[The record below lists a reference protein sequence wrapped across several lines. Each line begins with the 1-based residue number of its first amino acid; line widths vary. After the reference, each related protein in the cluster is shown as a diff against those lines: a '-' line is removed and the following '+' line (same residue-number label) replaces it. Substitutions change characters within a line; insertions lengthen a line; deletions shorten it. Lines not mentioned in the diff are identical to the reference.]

1 MIRRQLAF
9 AAGMFLAAA
18 SVIAAANDFPT
29 EARVEFVVGCM
40 NQRGGSNYDNM
51 YRCSCA
57 VDYIATQLSYVDFAE
72 AETFAMLKR
81 TPGERGGVFRDPP
94 RAEELVTAL
103 EDAESA
109 AEKACFVK

>member
-1 MIRRQLAF
+1 M
-9 AAGMFLAAA
+9 AAGLFFAAA
-18 SVIAAANDFPT
+18 SAIAAANDFPT
-29 EARVEFVVGCM
+29 QARVEFVVGCM
-40 NQRGGSNYDNM
+40 NQRGGVNYDNM
-51 YRCSCA
+51 YHCSCA
-57 VDYIATQLSYVDFAE
+57 VDRIAERLSYADFAE

-109 AEKACFVK
+109 AEKSCFVN